1 MEHTESCN
9 IFSNQCFEKLKG
21 SSERHN
27 QNKRSTSQITMGQV
41 CLHRY
46 VICIKQGA
54 QISIAYS
61 HQTYNLALHRVGKC
75 LTWHLRQVPSNSS
88 ETTQNSSKNQHGQ
101 ETVYKLISDI
111 GNSNTCKGN
120 DIANSHRQ
128 AHKAVLISLQKYIEP
143 VTISCNCTPCKEEN
157 RARNN

>member
-1 MEHTESCN
+1 MC
-9 IFSNQCFEKLKG
+9 SNQCFKKKQRVIQKG
-21 SSERHN
+21 TTQQKVNFTGKPKVILHC
-27 QNKRSTSQITMGQV
+27 QI
-41 CLHRY
+41 CLHGY

-88 ETTQNSSKNQHGQ
+88 ETTQNSSKNWHGQ

-143 VTISCNCTPCKEEN
+143 VTISCNCAPCKEEN